1 MTIQEMK
8 EIKRE
13 FGISN
18 REIARQAA
26 LPVSTLQRI
35 FSGTTKA
42 PRRETL
48 QALERALSAWSS
60 ARPAGGQ
67 ETASLRESA
76 VPYEAKK
83 QGEYT
88 VEDYYAIPDDRRV
101 ELIDGVIYD
110 MAAPSLLHQKIL
122 GQLYLQFQACAD
134 AHGEGC
140 EVYLSPCDVQLDM
153 DNRTMLQPDLF
164 VICRDYDRKAR
175 ALSGA
180 PDLIVEILSPSS
192 RWKDMM
198 LKLTKYYQAG
208 VREYWI
214 IDPDHREIYVYDFTV
229 PDFRLE
235 TYSFDSRI
243 PIHLSGGACSIDFA
257 KIHQKIASHY

>member
-8 EIKRE
+8 DIKTE

-18 REIARQAA
+18 EEIARKAS

-48 QALERALSAWSS
+48 QALEQALSAWSS
-60 ARPAGGQ
+60 ARSADSR
-67 ETASLRESA
+67 EAVSLRESA

-88 VEDYYAIPDDRRV
+88 IEDYYAIPDDRRV

-110 MAAPSLLHQKIL
+110 MSASSLLHQKIL

-164 VICRDYDRKAR
+164 VICREYDRKAR
-175 ALSGA
+175 AFSGA

-192 RWKDMM
+192 RSKDMI
-198 LKLTKYYQAG
+198 LKLSKYYHAG

-214 IDPDHREIYVYDFTV
+214 IDPDHKEIHIYDFSI

-235 TYSFDSRI
+235 TYSFDSQI
-243 PIHLSGGACSIDFA
+243 PIHLSGDTCRIDFA
-257 KIHQKIASHY
+257 KIHQKIAAHY